1 MTLVA
6 KLKTDLTQAMKQG
19 DTIRRSTLRLLLASI
34 KNAEID
40 KHGELDDP
48 EVLVLLGKEAK
59 KRRESIEYF
68 EKGERMDLVAQ
79 ENAELKII
87 TEYLPEQMG
96 HDQIEAIA
104 RKAIAEAGAVGP
116 ADKGKVMS
124 KLMPQMKGKA
134 DGKEIND
141 IVTGLLNAL

>member
-1 MTLVA
+1 
-6 KLKTDLTQAMKQG
+6 
-19 DTIRRSTLRLLLASI
+19 
-34 KNAEID
+34 
-40 KHGELDDP
+40 
-48 EVLVLLGKEAK
+48 
-59 KRRESIEYF
+59 
-68 EKGERMDLVAQ
+68 
-79 ENAELKII
+79 
-87 TEYLPEQMG
+87 MG